1 MTFPQILLGETAMN
15 RFRVLAPSAAIA
27 LLAGAAVA
35 QAPPPAPAAT
45 SPVNFDAVQIRA
57 TDLGNRTW
65 MLEGQGGNMVLIAG
79 DDANILVDTQ
89 FAPLFPKIKAAI
101 AGLNDQPVRY
111 VINTHLHGD
120 HVGGNTQWY
129 LSGATVVA
137 TANLKASMASGTTNA
152 LTGATTRPAPAA
164 AQPARTYT
172 GATTLSVRGAS
183 VQLTAMPNAH
193 TGGDTAV
200 FVPRANVLATGDIVS
215 IGNRYPNI
223 DVGNGGDIDGL
234 IAAVDAFLRR
244 SNANTKIVPGHGPL
258 MNRADLQAYRTLLA
272 DARTAVATLKRQGMT
287 EDQVVAARPLAASVQ
302 GRAGA
307 TDAASV
313 TLVRLIY
320 RSVG

>member
-1 MTFPQILLGETAMN
+1 MN
-15 RFRVLAPSAAIA
+15 KLSAIYASATLA
-27 LLAGAAVA
+27 LLAGGAIA
-35 QAPPPAPAAT
+35 QSPTPAPAPA
-45 SPVNFDAVQIRA
+45 PAQNFDAVQIKA
-57 TDLGNRTW
+57 TDLGNRVW
-65 MLEGQGGNMVLIAG
+65 MLEGQGGNMTLIAG

-89 FAPLFPKIKAAI
+89 FAPLFPKIKTAI
-101 AGLNDQPVRY
+101 AGLNDKPVRY

-129 LSGATVVA
+129 LNGATVVA

-152 LTGATTRPAPAA
+152 LTGATSRPAPAA

-234 IAAVDAFLRR
+234 IAAVDAFIRR
-244 SNANTKIVPGHGPL
+244 SNASTKIVPGHGPL
-258 MNRADLQAYRTLLA
+258 MTRADLQTYRTLLA
-272 DARTAVATLKRQGMT
+272 DARSAVAALKRQGMT
-287 EDQVVAARPLAASVQ
+287 EEQAVDAKPLAASVQ

-307 TDAASV
+307 NDAASV